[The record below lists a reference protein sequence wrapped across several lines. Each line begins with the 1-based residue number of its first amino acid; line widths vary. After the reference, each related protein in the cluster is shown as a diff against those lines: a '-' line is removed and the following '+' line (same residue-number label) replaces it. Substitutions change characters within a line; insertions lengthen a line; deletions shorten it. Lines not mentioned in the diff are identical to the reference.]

1 MAARSPRPLWVG
13 EIDVA
18 DAPSALAGGVLAPDG
33 SPYAEARLLVR
44 FRGEP
49 LGLSTVSISDGEI
62 DVDALRREADRRFRP
77 AIDAAGGADWSPADP
92 PAPALSDEL
101 RTLAEGDL
109 PAVSVV
115 IGTRNRPDHVV
126 ECIERVLKQPYPSPV
141 EVIVV
146 DNGSADGST
155 GEAIERDFGND
166 DRVRY
171 MTEVRP
177 GLSRARN
184 IGLSAARY
192 GITAF
197 LSDDIRVDSLWLL
210 ALARGFARHP
220 SVDCVTGICPPAY
233 LDTPEQLMFEG
244 AMSWGSRQGFRA
256 AVHEFDSSTDPLH
269 PYRIGGF
276 ANGSNM
282 AYRTEPF
289 RRLGGFDEALGPGTR
304 ARGGED
310 LDAPIRVLAAGGRVA
325 FEPAAIGWHAD
336 RYDDRPFHQHLYTY
350 GLGLTAFLT
359 KHVLDPSL
367 RGAVLR
373 RIPRGLPLLVK
384 GFAEQDEVLQ
394 RAKPLTVRLRLW
406 HLAGRLAG
414 PVAYLRSRSARR
426 R

>member
-1 MAARSPRPLWVG
+1 MAARTPRPLWVG
-13 EIDVA
+13 EIDIA
-18 DAPSALAGGVLAPDG
+18 DAPSALVGGAIAPDG
-33 SPYAEARLLVR
+33 SPYEEARLLVR
-44 FRGEP
+44 FGGEP
-49 LGLSTVSISDGEI
+49 LGLVTVPVTDGEI
-62 DVDALRREADRRFRP
+62 DLDTVRRDAFDRFRS
-77 AIDAAGGADWSPADP
+77 AVDVLGGADRGPDDDG
-92 PAPALSDEL
+92 APVLSAELAALV
-101 RTLAEGDL
+101 EGDL

-126 ECIERVLKQPYPSPV
+126 ACIERVLKQPYPSPV

-146 DNGSADGST
+146 DNGSVDGST
-155 GEAIERDFGND
+155 SAAIERDFGND

-210 ALARGFARHP
+210 AIARGFARNP
-220 SVDCVTGICPPAY
+220 AVDCVTGICPPAY

-244 AMSWGSRQGFRA
+244 AMSWGSRQGFRPELL
-256 AVHEFDSSTDPLH
+256 EFDSAEDPLH

-282 AYRTEPF
+282 AYRTEAF

-310 LDAPIRVLAAGGRVA
+310 LDAPIRVLASGGRVA

-359 KHVLDPSL
+359 KHLLDRRL
-367 RGAVLR
+367 RPAVLR
-373 RIPRGLPLLVK
+373 RIPRGLPLLIR
-384 GFAEQDEVLQ
+384 GFAEQDEVLH
-394 RAKPLTVRLRLW
+394 RAQPLPARLRLW

-426 R
+426 S